1 MNPMC
6 AAMGGVLTISKV
18 GDDRKSVSRRSVKV
32 SEFFLRYRTVDID
45 PSEIVERVEI
55 PILAPVFEYVK
66 PFKQARRREDDISI
80 VTSGMHVKLGIKDGA
95 FVIDHIA
102 LAFGGMAPKTIMA
115 VETQKALIGQ
125 PLCKETFVKATEV
138 LLSEMNLPETVP
150 GGQAAFRMTLAIS
163 YLYKFYLTIVEELKK
178 DIDSITADP
187 SLYPTNG
194 DSLPPLPELDETE
207 ESGTANFLS
216 DKKPKFSGVQTYPA
230 PKVASGLEDQ
240 SLPKVNS
247 MAAEAAGGVG
257 KPSPHMSG
265 SLHCTGEALY
275 TDDIPLPPGTLQASL
290 IMTKSCGGILES
302 IDTTPAL
309 AIPGVVGVFTAED
322 ITKLGGKNILGP
334 VVTDE
339 FVFLPVGEE
348 VAMVGQVLGVVVAET
363 LESAELGARKVV
375 PKMGEPKDKIIVTI
389 DDAIEANSFYESTRH
404 VIERGDLG
412 LVERLKDEISSSGP
426 KKAGETVTVSGTF
439 YSGAQ
444 EHFYLETNST
454 LAVPSESDTNLT
466 VYCSTQAVT
475 KTQKFCASSTGTPA
489 AKVVVRMKRM
499 GGGFGGKETRS
510 VFASC
515 AASVAAKRTG
525 RPVRITLP
533 RDVDMSI
540 TGTRHA
546 FKTIYTAS
554 AVMTEDGAKIVALDV
569 KLYNNGGSGLD
580 LSGPVADRALFH
592 VDNCYYIPNMR
603 AEVCVA
609 KTCQPPHTAYRGFG
623 GPQVRET
630 SLR

>member
-1 MNPMC
+1 
-6 AAMGGVLTISKV
+6 
-18 GDDRKSVSRRSVKV
+18 
-32 SEFFLRYRTVDID
+32 
-45 PSEIVERVEI
+45 
-55 PILAPVFEYVK
+55 
-66 PFKQARRREDDISI
+66 
-80 VTSGMHVKLGIKDGA
+80 
-95 FVIDHIA
+95 
-102 LAFGGMAPKTIMA
+102 
-115 VETQKALIGQ
+115 
-125 PLCKETFVKATEV
+125 
-138 LLSEMNLPETVP
+138 
-150 GGQAAFRMTLAIS
+150 
-163 YLYKFYLTIVEELKK
+163 
-178 DIDSITADP
+178 
-187 SLYPTNG
+187 
-194 DSLPPLPELDETE
+194 
-207 ESGTANFLS
+207 
-216 DKKPKFSGVQTYPA
+216 
-230 PKVASGLEDQ
+230 
-240 SLPKVNS
+240 

-339 FVFLPVGEE
+339 FVFLPIGEE

-375 PKMGEPKDKIIVTI
+375 PKMGEPKDKVIVTI

-426 KKAGETVTVSGTF
+426 QKAGDTVTVSGTF

>member
-178 DIDSITADP
+178 DVDSITADP

-194 DSLPPLPELDETE
+194 DPLPPLPELDETE

-339 FVFLPVGEE
+339 FVFLPIGEE

-375 PKMGEPKDKIIVTI
+375 PKMGEPKDKVIVTI

-426 KKAGETVTVSGTF
+426 QKAGDTVTVSGTF

>member
-339 FVFLPVGEE
+339 FVFLPIGEE

-426 KKAGETVTVSGTF
+426 QKAGDTVTVSGTF

-592 VDNCYYIPNMR
+592 VDNCYYIPNIR

-630 SLR
+630 SPC